1 MLFHI
6 DPQDE
11 LPIYDQIVRQLKF
24 AVAAEILRPGELIPS
39 VRETAKQVAVNPNT
53 VARAY
58 RCLQD
63 EGVLV
68 SVRGTGLAVADD
80 AVEKCRAD
88 RIVLLRQRLRGVF
101 QEAGRSG
108 LEPHVLK
115 QLVDDELARV
125 TATNATL
132 QGETPA
138 NSDATGSVNS
148 STGDT

>member
-24 AVAAEILRPGELIPS
+24 AVAAEVLRPGELIPS

-58 RCLQD
+58 RCLLD

-68 SVRGTGLAVADD
+68 SVRGTGLAVAED

-88 RIVLLRQRLRGVF
+88 RLALLRQRLRSVF
-101 QEAGRSG
+101 QEAGRSR
-108 LEPHVLK
+108 LDPRLLR
-115 QLVDDELARV
+115 QLVDEELAK
-125 TATNATL
+125 ATSPNATRR
-132 QGETPA
+132 GETSRGNDGADRAKP
-138 NSDATGSVNS
+138 ATG
-148 STGDT
+148 DA